1 MAESKTTV
9 LVVEDEPMLARII
22 SDALR
27 QSGCEVS
34 VAADGE
40 QGLAAYMRLRPSVVV
55 ADVMMPRMD
64 GFDMARRI
72 RSVDDKAQILFLSAR
87 SASDDVVE
95 GFRSGGGDYLRK
107 PFAMNELL
115 VRVESLA
122 RRRTPCP
129 PIAEEYVVGEY
140 TFDPTRWTLSRG
152 GASVKLSAR
161 EAAILA
167 ALVRD
172 MGRTVDMRR
181 LLTEIWGDDGYY
193 ALRSL
198 NVYITRLRHRLCDD
212 RRVEITSIRGV
223 GYRLTVDRSQ

>member
-9 LVVEDEPMLARII
+9 LVVEDERMLARII

-27 QSGCEVS
+27 QSGCEVYT
-34 VAADGE
+34 AEDGE
-40 QGLAAYMRLRPSVVV
+40 QGLEAYMRLRPSVVV

-64 GFDMARRI
+64 GFEMARRI
-72 RSVDDKAQILFLSAR
+72 RSFDDKAQILFLSAR

-95 GFRSGGGDYLRK
+95 GFRSGGDDYLRK

-122 RRRTPCP
+122 RRRTPDGRTLG
-129 PIAEEYVVGEY
+129 EYAVGEY
-140 TFDPTRWTLSRG
+140 MFDPAKWTLSRA
-152 GASVKLSAR
+152 GATVKLSAR
-161 EAAILA
+161 EAAILSF
-167 ALVRD
+167 LVRD

-198 NVYITRLRHRLCDD
+198 NVYITRLRHRLADD
-212 RRVEITSIRGV
+212 RRIEIASERGV
-223 GYRLTVDRSQ
+223 GYRLTVDRK